1 MEIREIKENEL
12 NELLA
17 LYSHLHSSDDPLPRI
32 DVVNATWRKIQTNP
46 NIQSKVLYVRISFIL
61 HNQHHTKSDSWLQT
75 LWSHREY
82 GNT

>member
-32 DVVNATWRKIQTNP
+32 DVVNATWRKIQTN
-46 NIQSKVLYVRISFIL
+46 
-61 HNQHHTKSDSWLQT
+61 QHHTKSDSWLQT